1 MFKLKSFL
9 RLTLILFTIYVS
21 ACLLLYFNQESIL
34 FHPTKLPSNHQ
45 LNFERSFEEITTKT
59 ADGASI
65 NGVLFKADTSSG
77 RLIFFLHGNAGNN
90 ENQAGIA
97 DFYNGF
103 GYDFFT
109 MDYRGF
115 GKSSGR
121 ISSEEQ
127 FYADARLLYRTLNQR
142 YKNKEITIIGY
153 SVGTATAAML
163 ASENQPDQLI
173 LLAPYYSM
181 AQMATHRYK
190 IFPGFLVEYQFET
203 FHFLKK
209 VQVPITLFHGK
220 DDGAIPYY
228 SSKMLA
234 GLIKKGD
241 HFYPLEHQGH
251 NGIESHPVFKAQIAK
266 LLK

>member
-1 MFKLKSFL
+1 MFKQKIFL
-9 RLTLILFTIYVS
+9 RLALILFTIYVS

-34 FHPTKLPSNHQ
+34 FHPTKLASDHP
-45 LNFERSFEEITTKT
+45 LNFERPFEEITTKT
-59 ADGASI
+59 KDGEFI

-90 ENQAGIA
+90 ENQAGVA
-97 DFYNGF
+97 DFYNSY

-109 MDYRGF
+109 MDYRGY
-115 GKSSGR
+115 GKSSGK

-127 FYADARLLYRTLNQR
+127 FYTDARNVYKQLSKR
-142 YKNKEITIIGY
+142 YKQEDITIVGY
-153 SVGTATAAML
+153 SVGTATATML
-163 ASENQPDQLI
+163 TAENQPHQLI

-181 AQMATHRYK
+181 EQMATHRYK
-190 IFPGFLVEYQFET
+190 IFPRFLVEYKFET
-203 FHFLKK
+203 FHYLKE

-220 DDGAIPYY
+220 DDGAIPYS

-234 GLIKKGD
+234 GLLKKGD

-251 NGIESHPVFKAQIAK
+251 NGIESHLVFQQQIAK